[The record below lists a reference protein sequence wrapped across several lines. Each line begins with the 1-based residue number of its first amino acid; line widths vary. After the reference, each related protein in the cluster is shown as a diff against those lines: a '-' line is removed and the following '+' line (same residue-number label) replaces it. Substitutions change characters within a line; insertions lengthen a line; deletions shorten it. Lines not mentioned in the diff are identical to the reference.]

1 MTKFCGD
8 CTYTDVVQV
17 NMLNIS
23 TISSSQH
30 RVEIYLLYLSLA
42 TNEWYTIKMW
52 HQTKI
57 RLFPCIIHVKHIHL
71 CGWHWD
77 MNDTWSHDV
86 CDTVIN
92 GRVTQNTKGPKMLW
106 LRTLFDGTIFLEWS
120 AFCTNCRNEEI
131 MERVLYISGVTFRN
145 RDKVFSTCLVSV
157 REWCQ

>member
-30 RVEIYLLYLSLA
+30 RVEMYLLYLSLA

-57 RLFPCIIHVKHIHL
+57 WLSVRSSLPMHHICKTYTSMWLTLRHEWYMVTWCMWYGNQWESDTKHKRTKNA
-71 CGWHWD
+71 
-77 MNDTWSHDV
+77 MTQDTFWW
-86 CDTVIN
+86 N
-92 GRVTQNTKGPKMLW
+92 
-106 LRTLFDGTIFLEWS
+106 
-120 AFCTNCRNEEI
+120 
-131 MERVLYISGVTFRN
+131 YISWMKRILHKLQKWRN
-145 RDKVFSTCLVSV
+145 NGESSLHIWSDVSKQ
-157 REWCQ
+157 R

>member
-106 LRTLFDGTIFLEWS
+106 LRTTFWW
-120 AFCTNCRNEEI
+120 N
-131 MERVLYISGVTFRN
+131 YISWMKRILHKLQKWRN
-145 RDKVFSTCLVSV
+145 NGESSLHIWSDVSKQ
-157 REWCQ
+157 R